1 MTPLL
6 LTTTVDCGNCTTL
19 AIKDHE
25 QRKRTY
31 LYVIGEYLRKTD
43 LDLVIV
49 ENSGYDLSFISDHFK
64 DYMYR
69 IELLSFSGNDGVD
82 KFGKG
87 HGEKVSIR
95 YALNNSSKLK
105 NRKFFYKVSGRYYS
119 PDIHNII
126 QMYDD
131 LAEASRIMSINRTV
145 QPNGNIV
152 TVFFGANKQA
162 FLETFTEELVIH
174 DLGVLFETAF
184 SRMVMGLPESS
195 VVWLNEMCY
204 ENAISS
210 NNEIIRKY

>member
-6 LTTTVDCGNCTTL
+6 LTTTIDCGDCTTL

-49 ENSGYDLSFISDHFK
+49 ENSGYDLSFISEAFK
-64 DYMYR
+64 DYAER
-69 IELLSFSGNDGVD
+69 IELLSFLGNDGVGQ
-82 KFGKG
+82 FGKG

-95 YALNNSSKLK
+95 FALANSVKLNK
-105 NRKFFYKVSGRYYS
+105 RKFFYKVSGRYYS
-119 PDIHNII
+119 PDIAQIVDL
-126 QMYDD
+126 YDA
-131 LAEASRIMSINRTV
+131 LAESGRVMSINRTV

-152 TVFFGANKQA
+152 TVFFGANKEA
-162 FLETFTEELVIH
+162 FLQTFTEDLVIH

-184 SRMVMGLPESS
+184 SRMVMNLPENTI
-195 VVWLNEMCY
+195 VWLNEMLY